1 MFNARPA
8 WRGAALELGEMMQEA
23 TQAAGTGGQAKES
36 KSYSI
41 RLAGAT
47 GEEQMVLRAVRTGS
61 GWRTKAVHSVPDGK
75 TKLASGKVR
84 KRKYERGA
92 TASHTTFEA
101 AKAAIEKLAQAAV
114 KAGWTRTERK
124 AVGFVAKPDA
134 FTADALPKPSKP
146 RK

>member
-1 MFNARPA
+1 MFNAR
-8 WRGAALELGEMMQEA
+8 AALCGAELELEEMMQET
-23 TQAAGTGGQAKES
+23 TQAVAGETAAKES

-41 RLAGAT
+41 RLVSQG
-47 GEEQMVLRAVRTGS
+47 GDEQMVLRAVRTGT

-92 TASHTTFEA
+92 TATHPTFEA
-101 AKAAIEKLAQAAV
+101 AKATIEKLAAGAV
-114 KAGWTRTERK
+114 KAGWLRPERK
-124 AVGFVAKPDA
+124 ALGFVAKPDA
-134 FTADALPKPSKP
+134 FTADQLPKPSKP